1 MRTPLLLVVLAVFLL
16 TGCAMFIPQET
27 RESTEFKTA
36 CKVARLVHSCA
47 SQCKTTNLE
56 IQEAFK
62 DPKVLQYYSQ
72 IELGVQAA
80 LAACPVEG
88 A

>member
-1 MRTPLLLVVLAVFLL
+1 MRTPLLGVVLAAFLL
-16 TGCAMFIPQET
+16 SACTMLIPKET
-27 RESTEFKTA
+27 RESQEFKTA

-47 SQCKTTNLE
+47 SQCKNSNLD